1 MVQGRCRLSYLPL
14 LAIFVLFAAACS
26 ESEDP
31 VREEPPVIEDRD
43 LWYVNAS
50 ATGPADGSSWNN
62 AFRNIQTA
70 IDYAEAGD
78 VVWVSSGTYYSPDPG
93 DSSVP
98 VIRMKRGVD
107 IYGAFSTS
115 SGTLDDRD
123 FDGDRTILD
132 GENRARHVVI
142 GADEARLDGFYVQSG
157 HAFGTYPDN
166 CGGGMLNF
174 WVSPEIENCVFTAN
188 DAQRVTLGSCR
199 ATRPA
204 SG

>member
-1 MVQGRCRLSYLPL
+1 MVRGRCRFSYLPL
-14 LAIFVLFAAACS
+14 LAIFAFFAACS

-93 DSSVP
+93 DS
-98 VIRMKRGVD
+98 
-107 IYGAFSTS
+107 
-115 SGTLDDRD
+115 
-123 FDGDRTILD
+123 
-132 GENRARHVVI
+132 
-142 GADEARLDGFYVQSG
+142 
-157 HAFGTYPDN
+157 
-166 CGGGMLNF
+166 
-174 WVSPEIENCVFTAN
+174 
-188 DAQRVTLGSCR
+188 
-199 ATRPA
+199 
-204 SG
+204 